1 MQDSDLLKNQ
11 NEVFKMKNYSHYI
24 LLSKLFEYPKH
35 SLKDAAIE
43 LQKLVIHDF
52 PQLIIKTEKFVTAIQ
67 ELSIHEQQEY
77 YMKTFDVKAIIAL
90 DLGYLIFGED
100 YKRAE
105 ILVNLQKEHQKA
117 GIDCGTELGDHLP
130 NILQLIAKTQ
140 DEEFREELG
149 FIITRPC
156 IRFMLTKFK
165 NHENY
170 YEHLLEILSA
180 ILQADFDS
188 DQLKEYEFA
197 EERFDVKNEFIMPSP
212 KAEICQSN
220 CKHKRN

>member
-1 MQDSDLLKNQ
+1 MKKFDHYLL
-11 NEVFKMKNYSHYI
+11 F
-24 LLSKLFEYPKH
+24 SKLFEYPKNN
-35 SLKDAAIE
+35 LKEAAIE
-43 LQKLVIHDF
+43 LQDF
-52 PQLIIKTEKFVTAIQ
+52 VNQYFNPFNDKAEKFSAAIGK
-67 ELSIHEQQEY
+67 LSLHEQQEY

-130 NILQLIAKTQ
+130 NILQLIAKTH
-140 DEEFREELG
+140 DDEFREELG
-149 FIITRPC
+149 FIITRPA

-165 NHENY
+165 GRENY
-170 YEHLLEILSA
+170 YEHLLEMLSSIL
-180 ILQADFDS
+180 LHDFDS
-188 DQLKEYEFA
+188 DQLKEFEFA

-212 KAEICQSN
+212 KADICQTSCN
-220 CKHKRN
+220 HKRF

>member
-1 MQDSDLLKNQ
+1 
-11 NEVFKMKNYSHYI
+11 MKKFDHYI
-24 LLSKLFEYPKH
+24 LLSRLFEYPKH
-35 SLKDAAIE
+35 SLEGAA
-43 LQKLVIHDF
+43 D
-52 PQLIIKTEKFVTAIQ
+52 
-67 ELSIHEQQEY
+67 ELSGFVVQTFPELKEKAGKFLSSVRGLSVHDQQEY
-77 YMKTFDVKAIIAL
+77 YMNTFDVKAIIAL

-105 ILVNLQKEHQKA
+105 ILVNLQKEHQNA
-117 GIDCGTELGDHLP
+117 GINCGTELGDHLP
-130 NILQLIAKTQ
+130 NILQLIAKTE

-165 NHENY
+165 DRGNY

-180 ILQADFDS
+180 ILQSDFDS

-197 EERFDVKNEFIMPSP
+197 EERFDVGNEFIMPSP

-220 CKHKRN
+220 CKHIRN

>member
-1 MQDSDLLKNQ
+1 
-11 NEVFKMKNYSHYI
+11 MKKFNHYI
-24 LLSKLFEYPKH
+24 LLSRLFEYPKN
-35 SLKDAAIE
+35 SLKESAIE
-43 LQKLVIHDF
+43 LHNFIFQDF
-52 PQLIIKTEKFVTAIQ
+52 PHYLDKAEKFLTAIQ
-67 ELSIHEQQEY
+67 TLSLHEQQEY

-130 NILQLIAKTQ
+130 NILQLIAKTE

-149 FIITRPC
+149 FIITRPA

-165 NHENY
+165 GKENY
-170 YEHLLEILSA
+170 YEHLLEILSS
-180 ILQADFDS
+180 ILHNDFDS

-212 KAEICQSN
+212 KAEICQTSCN
-220 CKHKRN
+220 HKRI